1 MTNPKKHKKLAIA
14 SLALAVAVFGSA
26 FAVGSAFADT
36 TNAAD
41 KNPAAVTSAASTVA
55 GKDANTTGTK
65 TEKTGKDARQHRGGG
80 HLRAAWNSTELAKL
94 LGLPEDELKTQ
105 LKAGK
110 SLADIAGVQGVDTQ
124 KVQDLILASLT
135 EQLDSRLADGKIT
148 QAQYDAQKA
157 KLADRAA
164 DALTRA
170 FSGKGGGDLRGHG
183 GRGGGFASGIR
194 LKDNADIAA
203 LLGLTTDELSAQL
216 KAGKSLSAL
225 AGEHGVSA
233 DTVTAKVQALLA
245 AALDQRLA
253 DGKITQAQYDA
264 QKAKLADR
272 AAVLTSRT
280 LGGHDGAPG
289 RGGKDGRTKSAA
301 DSADSGDTA
310 ASAAA
315 TPSTAG

>member
-1 MTNPKKHKKLAIA
+1 MTNPKKHKKLAIT

-36 TNAAD
+36 TNASDTKA
-41 KNPAAVTSAASTVA
+41 AAVASAAPTIA
-55 GKDANTTGTK
+55 GKDANRTGTR
-65 TEKTGKDARQHRGGG
+65 TEKTGKGGGQHRGGG
-80 HLRAAWNSTELAKL
+80 HLRAVWSSAELAKL
-94 LGLPEDELKTQ
+94 LGLPEDELKAQ

-124 KVQDLILASLT
+124 KVQDLLLASLT

-148 QAQYDAQKA
+148 QAQYDAHKA

-164 DALTRA
+164 DALTRVY
-170 FSGKGGGDLRGHG
+170 SGKGGDLRGHG

-203 LLGLTTDELSAQL
+203 LFGLTTEELSAQL

-233 DTVTAKVQALLA
+233 GTVTAKVEALLA

-264 QKAKLADR
+264 HKAKLADR
-272 AAVLTSRT
+272 AAALTSRA

-289 RGGKDGRTKSAA
+289 GSGKDRRAKPAATAAGSA
-301 DSADSGDTA
+301 DTA